1 MSRTFLIF
9 FDSPKPASTPLKQL
23 FVLNLASPPNNDK
36 GSEQEEEEEEEQQQ
50 QQQKEKEEKEPEEEE
65 QEQD

>member
-36 GSEQEEEEEEEQQQ
+36 GSEEEEQQ
-50 QQQKEKEEKEPEEEE
+50 QQQKEKEEK
-65 QEQD
+65 

>member
-36 GSEQEEEEEEEQQQ
+36 GSEQEEEEQQ

>member
-36 GSEQEEEEEEEQQQ
+36 GSEQEEEEEQQ

>member
-36 GSEQEEEEEEEQQQ
+36 GSEEEEEQQ
-50 QQQKEKEEKEPEEEE
+50 QQQKEKEEK
-65 QEQD
+65 

>member
-36 GSEQEEEEEEEQQQ
+36 GSEQEEEEEQ